1 MAYKSSIEGTEL
13 TFLRTKTLTP
23 MMLSP
28 SVKKK
33 KIEMTRTKKETNSF
47 QLFFAAMLQ
56 NKPLMRFLRKEINR
70 IYSHNKK

>member
-23 MMLSP
+23 MTLSP
-28 SVKKK
+28 SVKK

-47 QLFFAAMLQ
+47 QLFFCRNVTKQ
-56 NKPLMRFLRKEINR
+56 TVNEIPAQRN
-70 IYSHNKK
+70 

>member
-33 KIEMTRTKKETNSF
+33 NRNDQDEEGN
-47 QLFFAAMLQ
+47 QLVSTLFCSNVAKQ
-56 NKPLMRFLRKEINR
+56 TVNEIPAQRN
-70 IYSHNKK
+70 

>member
-23 MMLSP
+23 VALSP

-33 KIEMTRTKKETNSF
+33 NWNDEEEEGN
-47 QLFFAAMLQ
+47 
-56 NKPLMRFLRKEINR
+56 
-70 IYSHNKK
+70 

>member
-28 SVKKK
+28 SVKEKK
-33 KIEMTRTKKETNSF
+33 
-47 QLFFAAMLQ
+47 
-56 NKPLMRFLRKEINR
+56 
-70 IYSHNKK
+70 

>member
-23 MMLSP
+23 VALSP

-33 KIEMTRTKKETNSF
+33 IEMTRRKRETNSF
-47 QLFFAAMLQ
+47 QLFFAAMLR
-56 NKPLMRFLRKEINR
+56 NKPLMRFLCKEINR
-70 IYSHNKK
+70 IYSHNET

>member
-33 KIEMTRTKKETNSF
+33 NRNDQDEEGN
-47 QLFFAAMLQ
+47 QLVSTLFCSKVAKQ
-56 NKPLMRFLRKEINR
+56 TVNEIPAQRN
-70 IYSHNKK
+70 

>member
-23 MMLSP
+23 VALSP

-33 KIEMTRTKKETNSF
+33 NWNDEEEEGN
-47 QLFFAAMLQ
+47 QLVSTLFCSNVAKQ
-56 NKPLMRFLRKEINR
+56 TVDEIPVQRN
-70 IYSHNKK
+70 

>member
-1 MAYKSSIEGTEL
+1 MAYKSSTEGTEL

-33 KIEMTRTKKETNSF
+33 KNRNDQDEEGN
-47 QLFFAAMLQ
+47 QLVSTLFCSNVAKQ
-56 NKPLMRFLRKEINR
+56 TVNEIPAQRN
-70 IYSHNKK
+70 